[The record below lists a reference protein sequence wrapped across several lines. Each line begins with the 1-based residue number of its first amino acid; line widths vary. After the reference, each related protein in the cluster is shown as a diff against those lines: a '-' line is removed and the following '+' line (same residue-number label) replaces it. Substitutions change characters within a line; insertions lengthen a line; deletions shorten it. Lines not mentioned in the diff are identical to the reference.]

1 MRSDPLMKSVDPPP
15 LGAIGNAGLLV
26 TAGGLLFTAPGDKKF
41 YALDPESGK
50 VLWAADLPH
59 SAEGTPMSYRS
70 RDGRQFVVVATGEGK
85 DATLVAF
92 ALP

>member
-1 MRSDPLMKSVDPPP
+1 MNGVDPPP

-26 TAGGLLFTAPGDKKF
+26 TAGGLLFTGPGDNKL
-41 YALDPESGK
+41 YALDPENGN

-59 SAEGTPMSYRS
+59 GAEGTPMTYRS
-70 RDGRQFVVVATGEGK
+70 RDGRQFVVVATGEGE